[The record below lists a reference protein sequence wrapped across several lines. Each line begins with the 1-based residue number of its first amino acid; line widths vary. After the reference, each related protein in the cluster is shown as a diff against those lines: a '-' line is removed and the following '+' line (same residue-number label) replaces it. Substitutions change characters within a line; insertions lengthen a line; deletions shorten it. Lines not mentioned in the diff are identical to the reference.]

1 MKLPQS
7 RIGAIALFLGA
18 TVALEACWMTT
29 GGVYPAKTLFQAT
42 VMLLVGAIFVGANIW
57 LNRAF
62 LQNDGLPKSALGL
75 GVRQLPW
82 FFAGCAIAVPVI
94 FAMAGALRLMVP
106 FHWVPGTLRWHELPG
121 QFARYL
127 VGNGVEELIFRGYL
141 LVMLRR
147 WLGLPR
153 ALAITGVLFG
163 LFHLPGMSGIAA
175 LKMVCTT
182 AAMSVVFAMA
192 YVRTKS
198 LWTAIGVHV
207 SSNMLLH
214 RVLGMS
220 GEQQSLFRMQID
232 GRWPAA
238 YDPGLIAYFSVVAV
252 AAFCLGLW
260 RGAGPAKGADQISG

>member
-18 TVALEACWMTT
+18 TAALEACWMTT
-29 GGVYPAKTLFQAT
+29 GGVYPAKTFFQAT
-42 VMLLVGAIFVGANIW
+42 LVLLIGAV

-62 LQNDGLPKSALGL
+62 LQMDGLPKSALGL
-75 GVRQLPW
+75 GLRELPW
-82 FFAGCAIAVPVI
+82 FFAGCPIAVPVI
-94 FAMAGALRLMVP
+94 FAMAGELRLMVP
-106 FHWVPGTLRWHELPG
+106 FHWVPGTLQMHELPG

-127 VGNGVEELIFRGYL
+127 LGNSVEELIFRGYL

-153 ALAITGVLFG
+153 ALAISGVLFG
-163 LFHLPGMSGIAA
+163 LFHLPGMSGVAA

-182 AAMSVVFAMA
+182 AGMSVVFAMA

-207 SSNMLLH
+207 STNTLLH

-232 GRWPAA
+232 GRWPAG
-238 YDPGLIAYFSVVAV
+238 YDPGLIAYFSVIAV
-252 AAFCLGLW
+252 AALCLGLGEG
-260 RGAGPAKGADQISG
+260 RGRRGT

>member
-1 MKLPQS
+1 
-7 RIGAIALFLGA
+7 
-18 TVALEACWMTT
+18 MTT
-29 GGVYPAKTLFQAT
+29 GGVHPAKTFLQAT
-42 VMLLVGAIFVGANIW
+42 VMLLTGAIFVGANIW

-62 LQNDGLPKSALGL
+62 LEMDGLSKSALGL

-82 FFAGCAIAVPVI
+82 FFVGCAIAVPVI

-127 VGNGVEELIFRGYL
+127 VGNSVEELIFRGYL

-207 SSNMLLH
+207 STNTLLH

-232 GRWPAA
+232 GRWPAG
-238 YDPGLIAYFSVVAV
+238 YDPGLIAYFSVIAV
-252 AAFCLGLW
+252 AALCLGLGEG
-260 RGAGPAKGADQISG
+260 RGRRGT

>member
-1 MKLPQS
+1 MKFPQS

-18 TVALEACWMTT
+18 TVALEACWTTT
-29 GGVYPAKTLFQAT
+29 GGVYPARTLFQTTCVLLIGT
-42 VMLLVGAIFVGANIW
+42 VFVGANIW
-57 LNRAF
+57 LNRVF
-62 LQNDGLPKSALGL
+62 LQMDGLPKSALGL
-75 GVRQLPW
+75 AVRELPW
-82 FFAGCAIAVPVI
+82 FFAGCAIAVLVI
-94 FAMAGALRLMVP
+94 FAMAGTLRLMVP
-106 FHWVPGTLRWHELPG
+106 FHWVRGALGWHELAG
-121 QFARYL
+121 QFSRYL
-127 VGNGVEELIFRGYL
+127 IGNSVEELIFRGYL

-182 AAMSVVFAMA
+182 AGMSVVFAMA

-207 SSNMLLH
+207 SANMLLH

-220 GEQQSLFRMQID
+220 GEQQSMFRMQID
-232 GRWPAA
+232 GRWPAG
-238 YDPGLIAYFSVVAV
+238 YDPGLIAYFSVIAV
-252 AAFCLGLW
+252 AALW
-260 RGAGPAKGADQISG
+260 LSRKTEVKVLRG

>member
-7 RIGAIALFLGA
+7 RIGAIALFLSA

-29 GGVYPAKTLFQAT
+29 GGVYPAKTLFQT
-42 VMLLVGAIFVGANIW
+42 TCMLLIGAVFVGANIW

-62 LQNDGLPKSALGL
+62 LQMDRLPKSALGL
-75 GVRQLPW
+75 GVRKLPW
-82 FFAGCAIAVPVI
+82 FFAGCAIAVLVI
-94 FAMAGALRLMVP
+94 FAMAGTLRLMVP
-106 FHWVPGTLRWHELPG
+106 FHWVPGALRLHELPG
-121 QFARYL
+121 QFSRYL
-127 VGNGVEELIFRGYL
+127 LGNSVEELIFRGYL

-153 ALAITGVLFG
+153 ALAISGVLFG

-182 AAMSVVFAMA
+182 AGMSVVFAMSF
-192 YVRTKS
+192 VRTKS

-207 SSNMLLH
+207 SANMLLH

-232 GRWPAA
+232 GRWPTG
-238 YDPGLIAYFSVVAV
+238 YDPGLIAYFSVIAV
-252 AAFCLGLW
+252 AALWLGKNVEIEVL
-260 RGAGPAKGADQISG
+260 GG